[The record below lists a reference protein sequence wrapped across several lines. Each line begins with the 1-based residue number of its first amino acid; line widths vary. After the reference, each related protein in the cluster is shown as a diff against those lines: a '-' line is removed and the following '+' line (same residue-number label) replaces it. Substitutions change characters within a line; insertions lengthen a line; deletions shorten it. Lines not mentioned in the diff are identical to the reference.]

1 MGLSA
6 RPELLAV
13 WEKTGWKLNLSG
25 LSGSDLL
32 MASGILLMFAAVL
45 LLMRRP
51 AQIVVLESS
60 DVTKEILRY
69 LATIAKAL
77 EEPRKL
83 SEQASAGHMLRRLL
97 EEQDAKAKGKVREF
111 QLTK

>member
-6 RPELLAV
+6 RPEWLAV

-25 LSGSDLL
+25 VSASEL
-32 MASGILLMFAAVL
+32 MLAGGILLMFAAVL
-45 LLMRRP
+45 LLLRKP
-51 AQIVVLESS
+51 ARTVVMESS
-60 DVTKEILRY
+60 EVTEEILRY
-69 LATIAKAL
+69 LARIAKAL

-83 SEQASAGHMLRRLL
+83 SEEASAGQMLRRLL
-97 EEQDAKAKGKVREF
+97 EEQDAKAKGKIREF